1 MFDSI
6 ISRKNTNA
14 AKWEEAVYDTNSEDV
29 IALSVAD
36 MDFQSSTEVINS
48 IESAA
53 KHGIYGYTNT
63 SDEYF
68 KAVHHWLL
76 TEHSWDIPT
85 DWIVHCPRII
95 QAISIII
102 QNNTNVGDEILIQT
116 PLYSPLRK
124 TIELNNRI
132 VVENPLAYEKGKYVM
147 DFTDLEDK
155 FSRGVKVMILC
166 SPHNPVGR
174 VWDEEELKKLAELCA
189 EYNVLII
196 SDEVHA
202 DFTWGKPHTTIGEMD
217 AIKDQIFVCTSPG
230 KTFNL
235 PGLEISNI
243 IIPNKELRENFKL
256 NLQQLGFHN
265 PNYFVESALKAA
277 YNNSSEWLISLK
289 EYLYTNFEFVNDF
302 LEKHLPAFNVVNNE
316 GTYLMWIDY
325 RECNLTEEEIKQW
338 FFDHAKVAVSLG
350 SSFGK
355 EGIGFIRLNIALPRK
370 TLEEALNRILA
381 TKTLF

>member
-1 MFDSI
+1 LFDYI
-6 ISRKNTNA
+6 ISRKNRNA

-36 MDFQSSTEVINS
+36 MDFQSSTEVIDS

-53 KHGIYGYTNT
+53 RHGIYGYTNT

-68 KAVHHWLL
+68 KSVHHWLL

-155 FSRGVKVMILC
+155 FSRGV
-166 SPHNPVGR
+166 
-174 VWDEEELKKLAELCA
+174 
-189 EYNVLII
+189 
-196 SDEVHA
+196 
-202 DFTWGKPHTTIGEMD
+202 
-217 AIKDQIFVCTSPG
+217 
-230 KTFNL
+230 
-235 PGLEISNI
+235 
-243 IIPNKELRENFKL
+243 
-256 NLQQLGFHN
+256 
-265 PNYFVESALKAA
+265 
-277 YNNSSEWLISLK
+277 
-289 EYLYTNFEFVNDF
+289 
-302 LEKHLPAFNVVNNE
+302 
-316 GTYLMWIDY
+316 
-325 RECNLTEEEIKQW
+325 
-338 FFDHAKVAVSLG
+338 
-350 SSFGK
+350 
-355 EGIGFIRLNIALPRK
+355 
-370 TLEEALNRILA
+370 
-381 TKTLF
+381 